1 MDRADWLKRRQ
12 SGLGGSDVA
21 AILGLSPYRGPVDV
35 WLDKTGEPREQDA
48 VRLRY
53 GAFVE
58 DFVDA
63 EYQRATGRRTQRH
76 NALLR
81 HPDHPFAIGNV
92 DRLVI
97 PADAKVAAHRG
108 EIRTDRLL
116 EIKTASIRMA
126 DRWGEPGT
134 DKIPEHYAVQVAW
147 YQALTGCTFADVA
160 VLLGNDDLRIYTLQR
175 DRELEAM
182 LLSKAG
188 EWWQRHVVDGVMPEP
203 STEREVG
210 LLFPRSTE
218 REVEA
223 TPDVVL
229 DLAALR
235 DVRARIDALETEAE
249 TIATRVKAHMAEADV
264 LTAGGAKL
272 ATWRS
277 AKGSMRLDVDALKTA
292 EPDTYNRF
300 LVERE
305 GSRRFLLTKEK
316 A

>member
-53 GAFVE
+53 GAFLE

-63 EYQRATGRRTQRH
+63 EYQRATGRRTQRYS
-76 NALLR
+76 ALLR
-81 HPDHPFAIGNV
+81 HPEHPIAIGNV
-92 DRLVI
+92 DRLVV
-97 PADAKVAAHRG
+97 PPDAKVAAHRG
-108 EIRTDRLL
+108 HIRTDRLL
-116 EIKTASIRMA
+116 EIKTASIRVA
-126 DRWGEPGT
+126 DQWGEPGT
-134 DKIPEHYAVQVAW
+134 DKVPEHYAVQVAW
-147 YQALTGCTFADVA
+147 YQALTGCELADVA
-160 VLLGNDDLRIYTLQR
+160 VLIGNDDFRVYTLQR
-175 DRELEAM
+175 DRELETM
-182 LLSKAG
+182 LLRKAA
-188 EWWQRHVVDGVMPEP
+188 EWWLRHVVDGVMPEP
-203 STEREVG
+203 SNEREVG
-210 LLFPRSTE
+210 LLFPRSAD

-223 TPDVVL
+223 TADVVL

-235 DVRARIDALETEAE
+235 DVRARIDVLEAE
-249 TIATRVKAHMAEADV
+249 AEEIATRVKRHMGEADV

-277 AKGSMRLDVDALKTA
+277 AKSSMRLDTDALKQA